1 MDLDLTCLETFVR
14 LADCGSFSETA
25 VSQRISQPA
34 VSQRIAKLESTT
46 GLRLFLRYQE
56 RLQVTRD
63 GGELL
68 GIARRILAEHDSLGL
83 RMSRHIRESKG
94 IVRAMVDASFAGA
107 RLARSLGGTQQDGCL
122 LEIVPSHGRLSWMEA
137 LEHHEVDIA
146 ITGTFLQAGNV
157 ATLQRVELE
166 RQRGITIAW
175 NRVYFDFDMED
186 FSFPET
192 LRSTILVPSERL
204 ISGYLPFLTKWCHDS
219 YGILPPVTLAFDDE
233 EGARD
238 ACVAGLG
245 VLIFP
250 GDAAARMSMNAG
262 ELGVVKTFEFLLPDA
277 FSYSIHVRA
286 GERNPRILQTAVRV
300 AGCYRQ
306 STPRRTPAS
315 NRELS
320 GHKQKVPPPG

>member
-1 MDLDLTCLETFVR
+1 MDLDLPCLETFVR

-34 VSQRIAKLESTT
+34 VSQRIAKLESII

-68 GIARRILAEHDSLGL
+68 GIARRILTEHDSLGL

-94 IVRAMVDASFAGA
+94 IIRAMVDASFAGA
-107 RLARSLGGTQQDGCL
+107 RLIRSLGGTQEDGCL
-122 LEIVPSHGRLSWMEA
+122 LEIVRSDGRLAWVEA
-137 LEHHEVDIA
+137 LEQHEVDIVV
-146 ITGTFLQAGNV
+146 TGTFLRAGNV

-166 RQRGITIAW
+166 RQRGTTIAW
-175 NRVYFDFDMED
+175 NRVYFDFDMEE
-186 FSFPET
+186 FSFPQT

-204 ISGYLPFLTKWCHDS
+204 ISGYLPFLEKWCHDS
-219 YGILPPVTLAFDDE
+219 YGILPPDMLAFDDE

-245 VLIFP
+245 VLVFP
-250 GDAAARMSMNAG
+250 GDAAARMSMNGG

-277 FSYSIHVRA
+277 FSYSIYVRL
-286 GERNPRILQTAVRV
+286 GERNPRILQTAVRM
-300 AGCYRQ
+300 ADRYRQ
-306 STPRRTPAS
+306 SAPHRLPGS
-315 NRELS
+315 SRELS
-320 GHKQKVPPPG
+320 GHKKKVPPSS